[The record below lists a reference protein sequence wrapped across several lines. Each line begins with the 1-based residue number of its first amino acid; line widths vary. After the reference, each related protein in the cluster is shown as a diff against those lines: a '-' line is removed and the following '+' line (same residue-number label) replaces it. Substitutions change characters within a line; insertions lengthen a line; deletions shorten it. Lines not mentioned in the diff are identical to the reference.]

1 MKIPSAIF
9 SLLIAASV
17 PLAASAA
24 VALPSSASSSLRDAA
39 AAPIE
44 VVKHRQSRAARH
56 HRVAPAA
63 QDDSGTYGAYN
74 SYGGVYNR
82 SGGEGVDDWS
92 HWSPSHH
99 PGWPC
104 IGNGSDASETSAYP
118 AWEMKP
124 QCQ

>member
-1 MKIPSAIF
+1 MKVPSILTLF
-9 SLLIAASV
+9 VAASV
-17 PLAASAA
+17 SLAASAA
-24 VALPSSASSSLRDAA
+24 VALPSSASSSLREAA
-39 AAPIE
+39 AAPVH
-44 VVKHRQSRAARH
+44 VVKHRQHARRH

-63 QDDSGTYGAYN
+63 QDSYGYYGSYN
-74 SYGGVYNR
+74 SN
-82 SGGEGVDDWS
+82 GGEGVDDWS

-104 IGNGSDASETSAYP
+104 IASGGSDGSETSAYP

>member
-1 MKIPSAIF
+1 MKMPSTIL
-9 SLLIAASV
+9 SLLLAASV

-24 VALPSSASSSLRDAA
+24 VALPSSASSSLREAA
-39 AAPIE
+39 AAPIQI
-44 VVKHRQSRAARH
+44 VQHRPHARRH
-56 HRVAPAA
+56 HRAAPEA
-63 QDDSGTYGAYN
+63 QDNYGAYN
-74 SYGGVYNR
+74 PN
-82 SGGEGVDDWS
+82 GGEGVDDWS

-104 IGNGSDASETSAYP
+104 IASGGSDASETSAYP

>member
-1 MKIPSAIF
+1 MKIPSTIIT
-9 SLLIAASV
+9 LLIAASL

-24 VALPSSASSSLRDAA
+24 VALPSSASSSLREAA
-39 AAPIE
+39 AAPIQIAQ
-44 VVKHRQSRAARH
+44 HRQSRAPQH

-63 QDDSGTYGAYN
+63 QDNNDYYGAYSPN
-74 SYGGVYNR
+74 
-82 SGGEGVDDWS
+82 GGEGVDDWN

-104 IGNGSDASETSAYP
+104 IGNSSDASETSAYP

>member
-1 MKIPSAIF
+1 MKIPSTII
-9 SLLIAASV
+9 SLLIAASL
-17 PLAASAA
+17 PLMASAA
-24 VALPSSASSSLRDAA
+24 VALPASVPSSLREAA
-39 AAPIE
+39 AAPIQ
-44 VVKHRQSRAARH
+44 VVKHRQAARRH

-63 QDDSGTYGAYN
+63 QDNYGAYGAYN
-74 SYGGVYNR
+74 PN
-82 SGGEGVDDWS
+82 GGEGADDWS

-104 IGNGSDASETSAYP
+104 ISNGSDASETSAYP

>member
-1 MKIPSAIF
+1 MKIPSAIL

-39 AAPIE
+39 AAPIQS
-44 VVKHRQSRAARH
+44 VRHRQH
-56 HRVAPAA
+56 HRVAPTA
-63 QDDSGTYGAYN
+63 QDNNRYNGAYN
-74 SYGGVYNR
+74 SYGGAYNLDGR
-82 SGGEGVDDWS
+82 RGVDDWS
-92 HWSPSHH
+92 RWSPSHH

>member
-39 AAPIE
+39 AAPIQI
-44 VVKHRQSRAARH
+44 VRHRLRAPQH

-63 QDDSGTYGAYN
+63 QDDNGTYGAYN

>member
-1 MKIPSAIF
+1 MKIPSTII

-24 VALPSSASSSLRDAA
+24 VALPSSASSSLREAA
-39 AAPIE
+39 AAPIQA
-44 VVKHRQSRAARH
+44 VRHRQSRAPQH

-63 QDDSGTYGAYN
+63 QDNNGYYGAYN
-74 SYGGVYNR
+74 PN
-82 SGGEGVDDWS
+82 GGEGVDDWS

-104 IGNGSDASETSAYP
+104 ISSGSEGGDTSAYP

>member
-1 MKIPSAIF
+1 MKVASILTLF
-9 SLLIAASV
+9 IAASI

-24 VALPSSASSSLRDAA
+24 VALPSSASSSLREADAA
-39 AAPIE
+39 PTQ
-44 VVKHRQSRAARH
+44 VVKHRQHARHH

-63 QDDSGTYGAYN
+63 QDNEGSYGAY
-74 SYGGVYNR
+74 S

-104 IGNGSDASETSAYP
+104 ISGGSDGSETSAYP

>member
-24 VALPSSASSSLRDAA
+24 VALPSSASSSLSEAA
-39 AAPIE
+39 AAPIQI
-44 VVKHRQSRAARH
+44 VRHRQRAPQH
-56 HRVAPAA
+56 HRVAPTA
-63 QDDSGTYGAYN
+63 QDYNDYYG
-74 SYGGVYNR
+74 SYNR

-92 HWSPSHH
+92 HWSPSYH

>member
-1 MKIPSAIF
+1 MKIPSTIL
-9 SLLIAASV
+9 SLLIVASAPV
-17 PLAASAA
+17 LASAA
-24 VALPSSASSSLRDAA
+24 VALPSSASSSLREATV
-39 AAPIE
+39 APIQ
-44 VVKHRQSRAARH
+44 VVKHRQSRRH

-63 QDDSGTYGAYN
+63 QDDTYGAYDGYSGAYN
-74 SYGGVYNR
+74 HNGGA
-82 SGGEGVDDWS
+82 GVDDWS

-104 IGNGSDASETSAYP
+104 ITPGGSDGSETSAYP

>member
-1 MKIPSAIF
+1 MKMPATII

-24 VALPSSASSSLRDAA
+24 VAPPSSASSSLRE
-39 AAPIE
+39 AAPAPIQA
-44 VVKHRQSRAARH
+44 VKDRQHARPH
-56 HRVAPAA
+56 HRVAPEA
-63 QDDSGTYGAYN
+63 QD
-74 SYGGVYNR
+74 SYGYYGSYNPN
-82 SGGEGVDDWS
+82 GGEGLDDWG
-92 HWSPSHH
+92 HWSASHH

-104 IGNGSDASETSAYP
+104 IASGGSDASETSAYP

>member
-1 MKIPSAIF
+1 MKIPSTIL
-9 SLLIAASV
+9 SLFITASL

-24 VALPSSASSSLRDAA
+24 VALPLSGSPSLREAA
-39 AAPIE
+39 AVPIQIAQ
-44 VVKHRQSRAARH
+44 HRQSRAPQH
-56 HRVAPAA
+56 HGVAPSA
-63 QDDSGTYGAYN
+63 QDNNGYYGAYN
-74 SYGGVYNR
+74 S

-92 HWSPSHH
+92 QWSPSHH

-104 IGNGSDASETSAYP
+104 ISSGGSDASETSAYP

>member
-1 MKIPSAIF
+1 MKIPSTIL

-39 AAPIE
+39 AAPIQS
-44 VVKHRQSRAARH
+44 VRHRQH
-56 HRVAPAA
+56 HRVAPRA
-63 QDDSGTYGAYN
+63 QDNGYYGAYN
-74 SYGGVYNR
+74 SYGGAYNLD
-82 SGGEGVDDWS
+82 GGRGVDDWS